1 MLRFS
6 FYLNKFCY
14 EKEAL
19 IAISCYRFFRASE
32 KACCKRRYKIP
43 TPEETNF
50 LAQGYNVLENNF
62 IYGAEFKYSQ
72 QNIFGRYSIRKIWM
86 SNWLWS
92 PCMYLSFLW
101 SNNISDSVNL
111 VPRFN
116 SEEWITIQF
125 WRAKL
130 QALFETTKV
139 FVQKKNALYF
149 CKYQFF
155 TLIFLKL
162 LKRRDVRK
170 VIALRIAVPVKL
182 LIHIVYG

>member
-43 TPEETNF
+43 TPEEINF

-62 IYGAEFKYSQ
+62 IYSAEFKYSQ
-72 QNIFGRYSIRKIWM
+72 QNIFGRYSIRKTWM

-111 VPRFN
+111 VPRFLK
-116 SEEWITIQF
+116 SE
-125 WRAKL
+125 L
-130 QALFETTKV
+130 QSSFEELSYKH
-139 FVQKKNALYF
+139 FSKQRKYLYR
-149 CKYQFF
+149 
-155 TLIFLKL
+155 
-162 LKRRDVRK
+162 KRRPFSSAN
-170 VIALRIAVPVKL
+170 INFLRRFSWSW
-182 LIHIVYG
+182 

>member
-116 SEEWITIQF
+116 SEEWITIS
-125 WRAKL
+125 
-130 QALFETTKV
+130 FEELSYKH
-139 FVQKKNALYF
+139 FSKQQKYLYRKRTPF
-149 CKYQFF
+149 SSAN
-155 TLIFLKL
+155 INFL
-162 LKRRDVRK
+162 RRFSWSC
-170 VIALRIAVPVKL
+170 
-182 LIHIVYG
+182 